1 VRHGKR
7 DAPIGVSSVDV
18 GDDDDLAIAAPAPVL
33 PPLEEAKKL
42 VKDVR
47 ALLKK
52 DPSYRGRFPFKI
64 GKFAEMTQQLKEFY
78 GDLRSKG
85 VVSESQWSLVR
96 VIMSGVASSA
106 ESERMFSGAGL
117 IDSALRNRMSGEL
130 LEMSTIVMNFLRGKT
145 TTELREFW
153 TKVSSLLKH
162 PDRIYELELLLHQY
176 HDNKA

>member
-1 VRHGKR
+1 
-7 DAPIGVSSVDV
+7 
-18 GDDDDLAIAAPAPVL
+18 
-33 PPLEEAKKL
+33 
-42 VKDVR
+42 
-47 ALLKK
+47 
-52 DPSYRGRFPFKI
+52 
-64 GKFAEMTQQLKEFY
+64 MTQQLKEFY